1 MNLYSLII
9 YVTKII
15 KIQIK
20 NVQNWSE
27 KFTIGRKE
35 NTKKKKKNEK
45 KAYLKLS
52 NYYIKINY
60 NKFIIDDNYKNY
72 DN

>member
-1 MNLYSLII
+1 MFKTDLKNLQQEE
-9 YVTKII
+9 K
-15 KIQIK
+15 KIQ
-20 NVQNWSE
+20 
-27 KFTIGRKE
+27 
-35 NTKKKKKNEK
+35 KKKKNEK

>member
-35 NTKKKKKNEK
+35 NTKKKKKMK
-45 KAYLKLS
+45 KKL
-52 NYYIKINY
+52 I
-60 NKFIIDDNYKNY
+60 
-72 DN
+72 